1 MMRPAMLM
9 IAAIGVLVLVSIGAT
24 IFTEGAEQTPAGYG
38 DTAEGEATAEQLEM
52 MSMVPAYLPYGL
64 LALAVLIIVLGCAKV
79 LS

>member
-24 IFTEGAEQTPAGYG
+24 IFTEGAEQTPEGYG
-38 DTAEGEATAEQLEM
+38 DTAEAEATAEQLEM

-64 LALAVLIIVLGCAKV
+64 LALAVLVIVLGCAKV